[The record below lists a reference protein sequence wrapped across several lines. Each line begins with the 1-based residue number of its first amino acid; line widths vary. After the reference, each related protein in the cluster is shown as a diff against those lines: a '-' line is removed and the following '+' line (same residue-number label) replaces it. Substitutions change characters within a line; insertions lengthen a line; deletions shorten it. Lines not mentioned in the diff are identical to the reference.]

1 MKNKEQ
7 INKSYENF
15 YAKQQSTY
23 VYPTEFVVRTF
34 LANYPELKMQKPL
47 PKSKVLD
54 VGFGDGRNTIFLCQ
68 QGYEVSGIEIT
79 QGIVEQTNKR
89 LNNLGY
95 TADLRVGRNSKI
107 PFENETFDYILACHS
122 CYYCDDNET
131 FADNMKEYSRVLK
144 RGGVMIASLASKSSY
159 IFKNAKDL
167 ADGSMIIK
175 SDPYGNRN
183 GYRLQAFSS
192 TKQAEETLS
201 PWFEK
206 FSFGKA
212 ENNYY
217 GIDEQLIWVVCHKK

>member
-1 MKNKEQ
+1 
-7 INKSYENF
+7 
-15 YAKQQSTY
+15 
-23 VYPTEFVVRTF
+23 
-34 LANYPELKMQKPL
+34 
-47 PKSKVLD
+47 
-54 VGFGDGRNTIFLCQ
+54 
-68 QGYEVSGIEIT
+68 
-79 QGIVEQTNKR
+79 
-89 LNNLGY
+89 
-95 TADLRVGRNSKI
+95 
-107 PFENETFDYILACHS
+107 
-122 CYYCDDNET
+122 
-131 FADNMKEYSRVLK
+131 
-144 RGGVMIASLASKSSY
+144 MIASLASKSSY